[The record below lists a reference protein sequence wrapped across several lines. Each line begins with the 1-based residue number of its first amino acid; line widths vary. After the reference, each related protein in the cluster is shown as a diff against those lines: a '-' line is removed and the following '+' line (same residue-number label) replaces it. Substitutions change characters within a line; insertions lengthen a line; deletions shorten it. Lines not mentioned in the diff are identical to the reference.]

1 MAIDQLDE
9 YEQGEKVRSWL
20 RENGSSLL
28 TGILLGLA
36 LIMGWQW
43 WQGRGVRQK
52 EDAAAQY
59 TALTD
64 AITAKDEAKV
74 KTFAAVIDE
83 KYADSPFAPL
93 ARMRRAQF
101 LQASGK
107 ADAAIDLLR
116 KAPVPADPALAELQ
130 TLRLAR
136 LQLVAGKA
144 EDALKTVA
152 GITDPLFPAV
162 LGELRGD
169 IHLAR
174 GKRDEARKAYEQA
187 MTTLDEAAPTRRIV
201 ELKLIEAGGQ
211 PPARPET

>member
-9 YEQGEKVRSWL
+9 YEQGEQVRSWL

-28 TGILLGLA
+28 TGIILGLA
-36 LIMGWQW
+36 LILGWQW
-43 WQGRGVRQK
+43 WQGRGVRLK

-64 AITAKDEAKV
+64 AIAAKDEAKV

-83 KYADSPFAPL
+83 KYADTPFAPL
-93 ARMRRAQF
+93 ARMRQAQY
-101 LQASGK
+101 LQANGK
-107 ADAAIDLLR
+107 TEAAIDLLR

-136 LQLVAGKA
+136 LQLVAGKGA
-144 EDALKTVA
+144 DALKTIS

-162 LGELRGD
+162 LAELRGD
-169 IHLAR
+169 IHLAG

-201 ELKLIEAGGQ
+201 ELKLIEAGGK
-211 PPARPET
+211 PPVRPEA